1 LQTFVVLLRKF
12 ILGVAGVWPS

>member
-12 ILGVAGVWPS
+12 TLGVAGVWPN